1 LIVEAK
7 PRVVAI
13 DFTGVFDL
21 EYTALK
27 MLIEAER
34 RMRDQGVT
42 LLLVGMNP
50 TVSAMMM
57 HSPLAELSQ
66 TRMFSNLEQVV
77 ASYQA

>member
-1 LIVEAK
+1 
-7 PRVVAI
+7 
-13 DFTGVFDL
+13 
-21 EYTALK
+21 
-27 MLIEAER
+27 
-34 RMRDQGVT
+34 MRDQGVT

-77 ASYQA
+77 ASYQS